1 MSATR
6 FPPFSV
12 WYCHVRPVNASS
24 LTLNSKTYLRSGS
37 TVASATVAPS
47 SAAYRN
53 LPFGE
58 IAIASM
64 PRLLGCV
71 AGCPTGR
78 CGLFG
83 DCSPPGI
90 GERRIEEAA
99 LGVEVEDPR
108 TELVADP
115 QVAVTAALHRLG
127 VDVGTRQ
134 QPLRGP
140 FVDDR
145 EADHAV
151 RIAELDESTDVDG
164 RRFRPRPS

>member
-6 FPPFSV
+6 LAAVLDVVLPRAAGERLVLDAELEDVPAERV
-12 WYCHVRPVNASS
+12 D
-24 LTLNSKTYLRSGS
+24 GG
-37 TVASATVAPS
+37 SATVAPS

-83 DCSPPGI
+83 DFSPPGI
-90 GERRIEEAA
+90 GERRIEEPA

-115 QVAVTAALHRLG
+115 QVAVVATLHRLG
-127 VDVGTRQ
+127 IDVGTRQ

-140 FVDDR
+140 LVDDR

-151 RIAELDESTDVDG
+151 RDRGTG
-164 RRFRPRPS
+164 